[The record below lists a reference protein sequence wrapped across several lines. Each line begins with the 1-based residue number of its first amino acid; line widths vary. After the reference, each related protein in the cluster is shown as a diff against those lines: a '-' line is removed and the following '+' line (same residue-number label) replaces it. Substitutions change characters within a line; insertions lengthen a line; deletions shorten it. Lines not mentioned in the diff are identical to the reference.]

1 MGRRST
7 TGGVGESRGKIQL
20 TVNWCGKRLR
30 PTLDL
35 EWNERNR
42 RAALRLVEEIR
53 AKIRHGTFNPADY
66 FPEYAGLTLLGA
78 AHQAPRTFGY
88 YAALWLAS
96 LTDLAPATRQDYRK
110 ILDRVWLPALAER
123 PISDIRYSDVVAAF
137 AAVKA
142 GGKTRNNN
150 LIPVR
155 QVFAFA
161 MKDGAIDV
169 NPAAKIENAKVQKPR
184 PDPFSAVEV
193 ATILADLATYEHPQ
207 IANYFTVAFN
217 CGLRPSEQ
225 IALRWSDIDFNS
237 RTVRVQRAR
246 VRGIDKACTKTHEIR
261 DVDLNEAAWAA
272 IMSQREYTQLQ
283 NGAIFHRPPVARE
296 WQDGPTPCMNG
307 ARRRAAYYARTD
319 VAHRA
324 IAHLSQPWKDEKAQH
339 QYWDRCLRRAKIRYR
354 VPYQCRHTYATQ
366 ALMLGASPLYV
377 SAQLGHANT
386 QMLHRVY
393 SKWING
399 ADMGRERAKLNAGFA
414 SDLPAKT
421 PISAKKLYKS
431 MGFWRRERDSN
442 PRYTFGRMLP

>member
-53 AKIRHGTFNPADY
+53 AKIRHGTFEPADY
-66 FPEYAGLTLLGA
+66 FPEYAGLALLGA
-78 AHQAPRTFGY
+78 AHQAPRSFGY

-110 ILDRVWLPALAER
+110 ILDRVWLPALADR
-123 PISDIRYSDVVAAF
+123 PISEIRYSDVVAAF
-137 AAVKA
+137 TAVKA

-161 MKDGAIDV
+161 MKDGAIEV

-184 PDPFSAVEV
+184 PDPSSAVEV
-193 ATILADLATYEHPQ
+193 ATILADLAKYEHPQ
-207 IANYFTVAFN
+207 ISNYFTVVFN

-225 IALRWSDIDFNS
+225 IALRWSDVDFNL

-246 VRGIDKACTKTHEIR
+246 VRGIDKPYTKTHEIR
-261 DVDLNEAAWAA
+261 DVDLNEAAWVA

-283 NGAIFHRPPVARE
+283 NGAIFHRPPVARD
-296 WQDGPTPCMNG
+296 WQDGPTPRMSG
-307 ARRRAAYYARTD
+307 GKRRAAYYPAPTFRT
-319 VAHRA
+319 A
-324 IAHLSQPWKDEKAQH
+324 P
-339 QYWDRCLRRAKIRYR
+339 
-354 VPYQCRHTYATQ
+354 
-366 ALMLGASPLYV
+366 SP
-377 SAQLGHANT
+377 T
-386 QMLHRVY
+386 
-393 SKWING
+393 
-399 ADMGRERAKLNAGFA
+399 
-414 SDLPAKT
+414 
-421 PISAKKLYKS
+421 
-431 MGFWRRERDSN
+431 
-442 PRYTFGRMLP
+442 